1 MFTDVM
7 KKSDL
12 LFQEKVVLTE
22 VKEYGYSWQKF
33 AGEQDSIPAEGL
45 RFDIHFEGDV
55 IGEQVNGRIKGV
67 DYLTVRADGRLF
79 LELHAVIETGD
90 GARISVK
97 ESGIN
102 AKGILRL
109 DMDFHT
115 NDERYRWINH
125 KHVWGLGT
133 VDFATG
139 AVEIKGYQN

>member
-12 LFQEKVVLTE
+12 LFKEEVRLTE

-33 AGEQDSIPAEGL
+33 AGGQESIPAEGL
-45 RFDIHFEGDV
+45 RFDIHFEGEV
-55 IGEQVNGRIKGV
+55 IGEDVNGRISGV

-79 LELHAVIETGD
+79 LDLYATIETRD
-90 GARISVK
+90 GALISIK

-102 AKGILRL
+102 ANGDLRL

-115 NDERYRWINH
+115 SDERYRWINH
-125 KHVWGLGT
+125 KHVWGIGT

-139 AVEIKGYQN
+139 EVKINGYQN